1 MQGDWYKYP
10 VNIILPVYEKATD
23 GKKNN
28 MNISLLPLS
37 DFIYDSRNRVLPN
50 IIVDYKQYNE
60 AYSKSHWSYI

>member
-28 MNISLLPLS
+28 IITSPIPLS
-37 DFIYDSRNRVLPN
+37 DFIYYSRNRVLPN
-50 IIVDYKQYNE
+50 IIVDHKQYSE
-60 AYSKSHWSYI
+60 AY